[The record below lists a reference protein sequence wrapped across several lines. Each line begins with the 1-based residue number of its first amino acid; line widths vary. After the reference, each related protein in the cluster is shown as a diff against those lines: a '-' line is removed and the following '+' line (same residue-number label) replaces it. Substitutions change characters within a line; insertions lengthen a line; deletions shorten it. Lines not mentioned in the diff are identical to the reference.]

1 MAALFENN
9 TNVDVL
15 QKGLN
20 AMTTAN
26 ELLAQQNKLLVD
38 QLVGL
43 QAKIQQLE
51 AKLITNL
58 EDKE

>member
-26 ELLAQQNKLLVD
+26 ELLVEQNK
-38 QLVGL
+38 QLVNQLAAL
-43 QAKIQQLE
+43 QAKIEQLE
-51 AKLITNL
+51 AKLITNQ

>member
-1 MAALFENN
+1 MTDLFTNN
-9 TNVDVL
+9 TTTDVL

-26 ELLAQQNKLLVD
+26 ELLAKQNKQLYD
-38 QLVGL
+38 QVSAL
-43 QAKIQQLE
+43 QAKIEQLE
-51 AKLITNL
+51 SKVLTNQ